1 MMALL
6 KLGCMEM
13 LNSIEIRG
21 VSKKYASVDALNK
34 ISIDIRRG
42 EIFGVIGPDGAGKT
56 TLFRILS
63 TLILPDSGDV
73 SIEGFDIREDY
84 KEIRKIIGYMPGKF
98 SLYGDLSVNENLS
111 FFASVFNV
119 SVDENYY
126 LIEDIFKDIAPF
138 GSRKASRLSGG
149 MKQKLALSCAL
160 IHKPSVL
167 FLDEP
172 TTGVDPVSRRE
183 FWQILDRLNKM
194 GITIV
199 VSTSYMDEALLCDRI
214 ALIKEGV
221 ILNSNTPAGVV
232 SSFKNK
238 LLAVWGD
245 DMPTLLK
252 ELRSFDFIN
261 SVYSFGHEHHLS
273 VNINNFSSHL
283 IENISTLL
291 KDRGHTNFH
300 IKEINPGIEDCYME
314 FASKGAA
321 YE

>member
-1 MMALL
+1 M
-6 KLGCMEM
+6 KNPE
-13 LNSIEIRG
+13 NSVE
-21 VSKKYASVDALNK
+21 VTSLSKRYGSVRALNE
-34 ISIDIRRG
+34 ISFEIKKG
-42 EIFGVIGPDGAGKT
+42 EMFGLIGPDGAGKT
-56 TLFRILS
+56 TLFRIMS

-73 SIEGFDIREDY
+73 SIEGLDIRKDH
-84 KEIRKIIGYMPGKF
+84 KNIRKIIGYMPGKF

-111 FFASVFNV
+111 FFASVFDV
-119 SVDENYY
+119 AVEDNYY

-183 FWQILDRLNKM
+183 FWQMLDRLKKM

-221 ILNSNTPAGVV
+221 VLNSNTPAGIVA
-232 SSFKNK
+232 SFKSK
-238 LLAVWGD
+238 LLAVWGVN
-245 DMPTLLK
+245 MPKLLN
-252 ELRSFDFIN
+252 EIRSLEFVK
-261 SVYSFGHEHHLS
+261 SVYSFGHEHH
-273 VNINNFSSHL
+273 VAINLNNYSNDTAERL
-283 IENISTLL
+283 GNAL
-291 KDRGHTNFH
+291 KERGYDDFH
-300 IKEINPGIEDCYME
+300 IKEIEPGIEDCYME
-314 FASKGAA
+314 FASEKNG
-321 YE
+321 

>member
-1 MMALL
+1 
-6 KLGCMEM
+6 M
-13 LNSIEIRG
+13 LNSIEVRG
-21 VSKKYASVDALNK
+21 VSKQYASVKALNE
-34 ISIDIRRG
+34 ISFDVKRG
-42 EIFGVIGPDGAGKT
+42 EMFGVIGPDGAGKT
-56 TLFRILS
+56 SLFRIMT
-63 TLILPDSGDV
+63 TLILADSGE
-73 SIEGFDIREDY
+73 ITIQGFDVKRDY

-119 SVDENYY
+119 SVDDNYY
-126 LIEDIFKDIAPF
+126 LIEEIFKDIAPF

-183 FWQILDRLNKM
+183 FWQMLDRLKRM

-221 ILNSNTPAGVV
+221 ILNSDSPAGIV
-232 SSFKNK
+232 SSYKSK

-245 DMPTLLK
+245 EMPKLLK
-252 ELRSFDFIN
+252 ELRSFDFI
-261 SVYSFGHEHHLS
+261 SSGYSFGHEHHISIQLNRYS
-273 VNINNFSSHL
+273 NNI
-283 IENISTLL
+283 IETISIAL
-291 KDRGHTNFH
+291 KERGYTDFH
-300 IKEINPGIEDCYME
+300 IKEIKPGIEDCYME
-314 FASKGAA
+314 FASRGVA